1 MGQAPALVLL
11 SDVRKT
17 YRKGETEI
25 RAVDGVSLR
34 IEAGES
40 LAIVG
45 RSGSGKSTLMS
56 LIGCIDIP
64 TSGRVEFKDRQ
75 VESLSDR
82 ERSRLRNQSIGFV
95 FQSFHLIPELT
106 VEQNVETP
114 LLYSGIPESGWREPV
129 RRALASVSLES
140 RATHLPSELSGG
152 EAQRVA
158 IARALVRDPELVLAD
173 EPTGNLDRDNAAAI
187 AGFLSE
193 SSRAGITVLLVTH
206 DPELAADDVHRTI
219 RMHYGAAVEEPRGA
233 R

>member
-1 MGQAPALVLL
+1 MSSEPTLVSLD
-11 SDVRKT
+11 DVHKT

-25 RAVDGVSLR
+25 RAVDGVTLR
-34 IEAGES
+34 IGPGES

-64 TSGRVEFKDRQ
+64 SSGRVSFRDRQ

-114 LLYSGIPESGWREPV
+114 LLYSGIPEALWREPV
-129 RRALASVSLES
+129 QLALAGVGLES

-158 IARALVRDPELVLAD
+158 IARALVRNPEMVLAD
-173 EPTGNLDRDNAAAI
+173 EPTGNLDSATEAEI
-187 AGFLSE
+187 ADLLFALPQKGRTLVLITHDLSLAK
-193 SSRAGITVLLVTH
+193 RAGRRI
-206 DPELAADDVHRTI
+206 ELRDG
-219 RMHYGAAVEEPRGA
+219 RMVEEG
-233 R
+233 

>member
-1 MGQAPALVLL
+1 MAPGPALVSL

-17 YRKGETEI
+17 YRKGEAEI

-40 LAIVG
+40 LSIVG

-56 LIGCIDIP
+56 LIGCIDVP
-64 TSGRVEFKDRQ
+64 TSGQVVFKDRQ
-75 VESLSDR
+75 VEAMSDR

-106 VEQNVETP
+106 VAQNVETP
-114 LLYSGIPESGWREPV
+114 LLYSGIPESQWREPV

-140 RATHLPSELSGG
+140 RAVHLPSELSGG

-173 EPTGNLDRDNAAAI
+173 EPTGNLDSATEAEI
-187 AGFLSE
+187 ADLLFSLPRSGRTL
-193 SSRAGITVLLVTH
+193 VLITH
-206 DPELAADDVHRTI
+206 DAGLARRADRRVELRDGRV
-219 RMHYGAAVEEPRGA
+219 VEASR
-233 R
+233 

>member
-1 MGQAPALVLL
+1 MDPVPPLVSLT
-11 SDVRKT
+11 DVRKT

-64 TSGRVEFKDRQ
+64 TSGHVAFKDRS
-75 VESLSDR
+75 VESLTDR

-106 VEQNVETP
+106 VEQNVQTP
-114 LLYSGIPESGWREPV
+114 LLYSGLPESEWGEPV

-140 RATHLPSELSGG
+140 RASHLPSELSGG

-173 EPTGNLDRDNAAAI
+173 EPTGNLDSATEAEI
-187 AGFLSE
+187 AELLFSLP
-193 SSRAGITVLLVTH
+193 RAGRALVLITH
-206 DPELAADDVHRTI
+206 DATLAGRAQRRIELRDGKRI
-219 RMHYGAAVEEPRGA
+219 EGGS
-233 R
+233 

>member
-1 MGQAPALVLL
+1 MARAPALVSL
-11 SDVRKT
+11 SDVRKI

-25 RAVDGVSLR
+25 RAVDGLSLR
-34 IEAGES
+34 VEAGES

-64 TSGRVEFKDRQ
+64 TSGHVEFKDRRI
-75 VESLSDR
+75 ESMSDR

-106 VEQNVETP
+106 VAQNVETP
-114 LLYSGIPESGWREPV
+114 LLYSGIPEPQWLEPV
-129 RRALASVSLES
+129 RRALASVSLEA
-140 RATHLPSELSGG
+140 RGAHLPSELSGG

-173 EPTGNLDRDNAAAI
+173 EPTGNLDSATESEI
-187 AGFLSE
+187 AD
-193 SSRAGITVLLVTH
+193 LLFSLTRSGRTLILITH
-206 DPELAADDVHRTI
+206 DLALAKRADRRIELRDGRVI
-219 RMHYGAAVEEPRGA
+219 EESR
-233 R
+233 

>member
-1 MGQAPALVLL
+1 MGPDLSLVSL

-25 RAVDGVSLR
+25 RAVDGVTLR
-34 IEAGES
+34 VGLGES

-64 TSGRVEFKDRQ
+64 TSGHVEFKDRQ

-114 LLYSGIPESGWREPV
+114 LLYSGTPEAEWREPV

-140 RATHLPSELSGG
+140 RATHLPAELSGG

-173 EPTGNLDRDNAAAI
+173 EPTGNLDSATEAEI
-187 AGFLSE
+187 ADLLFSLTRSGRTL
-193 SSRAGITVLLVTH
+193 VLITH
-206 DPELAADDVHRTI
+206 DLVLAKRADRRIELRDGRVI
-219 RMHYGAAVEEPRGA
+219 EETR
-233 R
+233 

>member
-1 MGQAPALVLL
+1 MAQDSSLVALDGVH
-11 SDVRKT
+11 KT
-17 YRKGETEI
+17 FRKGDTEI

-34 IEAGES
+34 IEAGGS

-56 LIGCIDIP
+56 LIGCIDVP
-64 TSGRVEFKDRQ
+64 GSGTVTFKDRQ

-114 LLYSGIPESGWREPV
+114 LLYSGLPEALWREPV
-129 RRALASVSLES
+129 QRALAAVGLES

-158 IARALVRDPELVLAD
+158 IARALVRNPEMVLAD
-173 EPTGNLDRDNAAAI
+173 EPTGNLDSATEAEI
-187 AGFLSE
+187 ADLLFALPRSGRTL
-193 SSRAGITVLLVTH
+193 VLVTH
-206 DPELAADDVHRTI
+206 DLALAARADRRIELRDGRVLDGTC
-219 RMHYGAAVEEPRGA
+219 
-233 R
+233 

>member
-1 MGQAPALVLL
+1 MADPKALVSLN
-11 SDVRKT
+11 DVRKT
-17 YRKGETEI
+17 YRKGGTEI
-25 RAVDGVSLR
+25 RAVDGVTLR
-34 IEAGES
+34 VRAGES

-64 TSGRVEFKDRQ
+64 TSGQVAFNDRQ

-95 FQSFHLIPELT
+95 FQSFHLIPELS

-114 LLYSGIPESGWREPV
+114 LLYSGIAESQWREPV
-129 RRALASVSLES
+129 QRALASVGLES

-152 EAQRVA
+152 EAQRAA

-173 EPTGNLDRDNAAAI
+173 EPTGNLDSATEAEI
-187 AGFLSE
+187 ADLLFSLSR
-193 SSRAGITVLLVTH
+193 SGRTLVLITH
-206 DPELAADDVHRTI
+206 DLALARRADRRIELRDGRV
-219 RMHYGAAVEEPRGA
+219 VEETS
-233 R
+233 

>member
-1 MGQAPALVLL
+1 MVHAPALVSLN
-11 SDVRKT
+11 DVRKT
-17 YRKGETEI
+17 YRKGDTEI
-25 RAVDGVSLR
+25 RAVDGVTLR
-34 IEAGES
+34 IEMGES

-56 LIGCIDIP
+56 LIGCIDVP
-64 TSGRVEFKDRQ
+64 SSGRVSFKDLS

-114 LLYSGIPESGWREPV
+114 LLYSGISESEWREPV

-173 EPTGNLDRDNAAAI
+173 EPTGNLDSATEAEI
-187 AGFLSE
+187 ADLLFSLPKNG
-193 SSRAGITVLLVTH
+193 RALVLVTH
-206 DPELAADDVHRTI
+206 DLALAKRAGRRIELRDGRQ
-219 RMHYGAAVEEPRGA
+219 VEGQP
-233 R
+233 

>member
-1 MGQAPALVLL
+1 MNQGPPLVSLT
-11 SDVRKT
+11 DVRKT

-64 TSGRVEFKDRQ
+64 TSGHVAFKDRS

-106 VEQNVETP
+106 VEQNVQTP
-114 LLYSGIPESGWREPV
+114 LLYSGLPESEWREPV
-129 RRALASVSLES
+129 RKALASVFLES
-140 RATHLPSELSGG
+140 RASHLPSELSGG

-173 EPTGNLDRDNAAAI
+173 EPTGNLDSATEAEI
-187 AGFLSE
+187 ADLLFSLPGAG
-193 SSRAGITVLLVTH
+193 RALVLITH
-206 DPELAADDVHRTI
+206 DAALAGRARRRIELRDGR
-219 RMHYGAAVEEPRGA
+219 RVEGGS
-233 R
+233 

>member
-1 MGQAPALVLL
+1 MGLNPALVSLR
-11 SDVRKT
+11 DVRKT

-34 IEAGES
+34 VETGES

-56 LIGCIDIP
+56 MIGCIDIP
-64 TSGRVEFKDRQ
+64 TSGHVEFKDRR

-95 FQSFHLIPELT
+95 FQSFHLIPEMT

-114 LLYSGIPESGWREPV
+114 LLYSGIPESLWREPV

-173 EPTGNLDRDNAAAI
+173 EPTGNLDSATEAEI
-187 AGFLSE
+187 ASLLFALTRSGRTL
-193 SSRAGITVLLVTH
+193 VLITH
-206 DPELAADDVHRTI
+206 DAALAKRADRRVELRDGRV
-219 RMHYGAAVEEPRGA
+219 VEESR
-233 R
+233 

>member
-1 MGQAPALVLL
+1 MAKEPALVSLT
-11 SDVRKT
+11 DVRKT

-25 RAVDGVSLR
+25 RAVDGVTLR
-34 IEAGES
+34 IEPGES

-64 TSGRVEFKDRQ
+64 SSGQVSFKDRQ

-114 LLYSGIPESGWREPV
+114 LLYSGIPESAWREPV
-129 RRALASVSLES
+129 RRALASVGLES
-140 RATHLPSELSGG
+140 RATHLPRELSGG

-173 EPTGNLDRDNAAAI
+173 EPTGNLDSATEAEI
-187 AGFLSE
+187 ADLLFALPRSG
-193 SSRAGITVLLVTH
+193 RALVLVTH
-206 DPELAADDVHRTI
+206 DLALAKRANRRIELRDG
-219 RMHYGAAVEEPRGA
+219 RMAEGS
-233 R
+233 

>member
-1 MGQAPALVLL
+1 METALVSL

-64 TSGRVEFKDRQ
+64 TSGHVAFKNHP

-106 VEQNVETP
+106 VEENVETP
-114 LLYSGIPESGWREPV
+114 LLYSGLPESEWREPV
-129 RRALASVSLES
+129 RRALAAVSLES

-158 IARALVRDPELVLAD
+158 IARALVRNPELVLAD
-173 EPTGNLDRDNAAAI
+173 EPTGNLDSATEAEI
-187 AGFLSE
+187 ANLLFSLPREG
-193 SSRAGITVLLVTH
+193 RALVLVTH
-206 DPELAADDVHRTI
+206 DATLAGRAARRIELRDGR
-219 RMHYGAAVEEPRGA
+219 RFGGAS
-233 R
+233 

>member
-1 MGQAPALVLL
+1 MVDPGPLVSLT
-11 SDVRKT
+11 DVRKT
-17 YRKGETEI
+17 YRKGSAEI
-25 RAVDGVSLR
+25 HAVDGVSLQVR
-34 IEAGES
+34 SGES

-64 TSGRVEFKDRQ
+64 TSGQVAFKDRH
-75 VESLSDR
+75 VESLDDR

-95 FQSFHLIPELT
+95 FQSFHLIPEMT

-114 LLYSGIPESGWREPV
+114 LLYSQIPEAEWREPV
-129 RRALASVSLES
+129 RRALRSVSLEA

-173 EPTGNLDRDNAAAI
+173 EPTGNLDSATEAEI
-187 AGFLSE
+187 AD
-193 SSRAGITVLLVTH
+193 LLFSLTREGRTLILITH
-206 DPELAADDVHRTI
+206 DPALAGRADRRIELRDG
-219 RMHYGAAVEEPRGA
+219 RMVEQT
-233 R
+233 

>member
-1 MGQAPALVLL
+1 MAQDSSLVALDGVH
-11 SDVRKT
+11 KT
-17 YRKGETEI
+17 FRKGDAEI

-34 IEAGES
+34 IEAGRS

-56 LIGCIDIP
+56 LIGCIDVP
-64 TSGRVEFKDRQ
+64 GSGTVTFKDRQ

-114 LLYSGIPESGWREPV
+114 LLYSGLPEALWREPV
-129 RRALASVSLES
+129 QRALAAVGLES

-158 IARALVRDPELVLAD
+158 IARALVRNPEMVLAD
-173 EPTGNLDRDNAAAI
+173 EPTGNLDSATEAEI
-187 AGFLSE
+187 ADLLFALPRSGRTL
-193 SSRAGITVLLVTH
+193 VLVTH
-206 DPELAADDVHRTI
+206 DLALAARADRRIELRDGRVLDGTC
-219 RMHYGAAVEEPRGA
+219 
-233 R
+233 

>member
-1 MGQAPALVLL
+1 MAQDSSLVALDGVH
-11 SDVRKT
+11 KT
-17 YRKGETEI
+17 FRKGDAEI

-34 IEAGES
+34 IEAGRS

-56 LIGCIDIP
+56 LIGCIDVP
-64 TSGRVEFKDRQ
+64 GSGTVTFKDRQ

-114 LLYSGIPESGWREPV
+114 LLYSGLPEAVWREPV
-129 RRALASVSLES
+129 QRALAAVGLES

-158 IARALVRDPELVLAD
+158 IARALVRNPEMVLAD
-173 EPTGNLDRDNAAAI
+173 EPTGNLDSATEAEI
-187 AGFLSE
+187 ADLLFALPRSGRTL
-193 SSRAGITVLLVTH
+193 VLVTH
-206 DPELAADDVHRTI
+206 DLALAARADRRIELRDGRVLDGTC
-219 RMHYGAAVEEPRGA
+219 
-233 R
+233 

>member
-1 MGQAPALVLL
+1 MGHAPALVAL

-25 RAVDGVSLR
+25 RAVDGVTLR
-34 IEAGES
+34 IDAGES

-56 LIGCIDIP
+56 LIGCIDVP
-64 TSGRVEFKDRQ
+64 TSGRVEFRNRH

-82 ERSRLRNQSIGFV
+82 ERSRLRNESIGFV

-114 LLYSGIPESGWREPV
+114 LLYSGTPESRWREPV

-158 IARALVRDPELVLAD
+158 IARALVRDPELILAD
-173 EPTGNLDRDNAAAI
+173 EPTGNLDSATEAEI
-187 AGFLSE
+187 ADLLFSLTRSGRTLVLITHDAVLAK
-193 SSRAGITVLLVTH
+193 RAGRSI
-206 DPELAADDVHRTI
+206 ELRDGRV
-219 RMHYGAAVEEPRGA
+219 VEESR
-233 R
+233 

>member
-1 MGQAPALVLL
+1 MTVSDSLVSLT
-11 SDVRKT
+11 DVRKT
-17 YRKGETEI
+17 YRKGGTEI
-25 RAVDGVSLR
+25 RAVDGVSLQVR
-34 IEAGES
+34 AGES

-64 TSGRVEFKDRQ
+64 TSGQVAFKDRH
-75 VESLSDR
+75 VESLNDR

-114 LLYSGIPESGWREPV
+114 LLYSQVPEAQWREPV
-129 RRALASVSLES
+129 NRALRSVSLEA

-173 EPTGNLDRDNAAAI
+173 EPTGNLDSATEAEIADLLFSLTREGRSLVLITHHLALARRADRRIELRD
-187 AGFLSE
+187 G
-193 SSRAGITVLLVTH
+193 
-206 DPELAADDVHRTI
+206 
-219 RMHYGAAVEEPRGA
+219 RMVEEGR
-233 R
+233 